1 MGGVLDLGS
10 RMRYSWLTTSEQNV
24 LRHYGCRRFLMKL
37 IRSLLFLDCTPRVFW
52 AEVIHDR

>member
-1 MGGVLDLGS
+1 
-10 RMRYSWLTTSEQNV
+10 
-24 LRHYGCRRFLMKL
+24 MKL